1 MPDPTFTAPPT
12 APSRSDAPATFVS
25 RADAF
30 VAWFSTLYTE
40 LVAFVT
46 WLNTTIADAT
56 ANLTALVSAAGFSGT
71 STTSNSIGTGSKT
84 FTTQTGKAWV
94 VGSRI
99 VAADT
104 GAPST
109 NYMAGTV
116 TAYNSGTGAL
126 TATFDFT
133 QGSGTLTA
141 WTLSLSG
148 PPGVTIAK
156 ASPAEIRDGD
166 EDTKFVTA
174 KGLMDAAAFVQIS
187 AGGSYT
193 LDLSTG
199 INFEITLTSNMTFA
213 VPSNLEDGASGI
225 LTFLQ
230 QSSGG
235 TYNRTLAFNAAIRK
249 PGAAPTMPTGLGAQ
263 ARFGYIVRGSTFEIT
278 GMETVL

>member
-1 MPDPTFTAPPT
+1 MALTPLPSAPSINDPTNFE
-12 APSRSDAPATFVS
+12 SE
-25 RADAF
+25 ADAF
-30 VAWFSTLYTE
+30 LGALPGLVTE
-40 LVAFVT
+40 WNDEIVDQNAA
-46 WLNTTIADAT
+46 IAAAQ
-56 ANLTALVSAAGFSGT
+56 ANLNALIAAAGFSGT

-148 PPGVTIAK
+148 PPGVTISK
-156 ASPAEIRDGD
+156 ASAAEIRDGD

-235 TYNRTLAFNAAIRK
+235 TYNRTLAFNASIRK